1 MRLSIDDHAHGDSPL
16 HRWDPRYKLIA
27 LFALMVSF
35 AAVQDIRLAPAM
47 LLFAAALAG
56 VSRLPLRFLLTR
68 LSYPAVFL
76 LAVVLVLPF
85 ATGQTPLAHIGP
97 LTLRQEGVYAALLV
111 VARFAAI
118 LTTTLVLFGTAPFLT
133 TIRAMHAL
141 GLPAILTDML
151 LFFSRYLQDTASRL
165 TTMQTAMQLRG
176 FGGKTLN
183 RHSLGA
189 LAALVGTLLI
199 RSVEQSERVYRAMVL
214 RGYGQRVGGRHDFRA
229 SVRDGLALAGTL
241 LVAAGFGVAS
251 IFLQW

>member
-1 MRLSIDDHAHGDSPL
+1 MRLSIDEHAHGDSPL
-16 HRWDPRYKLIA
+16 HRWDPRYKLIG
-27 LFALMVSF
+27 LSTLMVSF

-47 LLFAAALAG
+47 LLVAASLAK

-68 LSYPAVFL
+68 LSYPGVFL

-118 LTTTLVLFGTAPFLT
+118 LTTALVLFGTGPFLT

-141 GLPAILTDML
+141 GLPNILTDML

-165 TTMQTAMQLRG
+165 TTMQTAMRLRG
-176 FGGKTLN
+176 FGGKTLS

-214 RGYGQRVGGRHDFRA
+214 RGYGQQVRGQTLFR
-229 SVRDGLALAGTL
+229 SGVRDGLALAGTL
-241 LVAAGFGVAS
+241 LVAVGFGVAS
-251 IFLQW
+251 IFLQ